1 MGPCVDAPRW
11 KLACFDLDGTLV
23 RRVSTGQHIAV
34 KLGHADA
41 MSEIEAAY
49 AAGTAT
55 NADVAAMDG
64 RHYRGL
70 TPSDVSGML
79 DDIPVIE
86 NIAETVDWLRE
97 HGTPSVLCTLA
108 WRFVGEVFA
117 ERYGFI
123 ASSGPTLKIGP
134 DGTFTGEV
142 DSDFTE
148 HDKPA
153 FVGSLCSARGIWMSD
168 VFHVGDSRSDIPLFG
183 AVGYSVALNAS
194 REAAESAQVAL
205 EADSLLEV
213 LGVIP
218 GLKS

>member
-1 MGPCVDAPRW
+1 VDAPRW

-34 KLGHADA
+34 KLGHAEA

-55 NADVAAMDG
+55 NVDVAVMDG

-70 TPSDVSGML
+70 TPADVSGML
-79 DDIPVIE
+79 DDIPVIDD
-86 NIAETVDWLRE
+86 IAETVIWLRE
-97 HGTPSVLCTLA
+97 HGTPSLLCTLA
-108 WRFVGEVFA
+108 WKFVGEVFA

-123 ASSGPTLKIGP
+123 ASSGPTLKIGL

-142 DSDFTE
+142 ESHFTE
-148 HDKPA
+148 DDKLA
-153 FVGSLCSARGIWMSD
+153 FVDSFCSARGIRMSD
-168 VFHVGDSRSDIPLFG
+168 VFHVGDSRSDVPLFG

-194 REAAESAQVAL
+194 RQAAESAHVAL
-205 EADSLLEV
+205 EADSLLGV